1 MSIFTDRIDLLCQE
15 KRTTVSHV
23 LTELG
28 MSHTTAVAWKKNGT
42 LPNSKT
48 LDRLARFFN
57 VNSDWLRGEVDE
69 RSFYGEENLVGID
82 KALLVALWELTPQQ
96 VALVKAYIQGLTT

>member
-15 KRTTVSHV
+15 KRTTVSRV

-82 KALLVALWELTPQQ
+82 KALLVALRELTPQQ